1 MRLTVISL
9 RYIKSFPSCHNVGGE
24 SGQFVKV
31 ASIGLNIMTPITK
44 HRRSVGR
51 VVDSSVNLRKAFEES
66 CSKRGCSRKTL
77 AKRNFGA

>member
-24 SGQFVKV
+24 SGQFIKV

-51 VVDSSVNLRKAFEES
+51 VDDSSVNLRKAFEEA
-66 CSKRGCSRKTL
+66 CRKGVFEKNL
-77 AKRNFGA
+77 SEA

>member
-9 RYIKSFPSCHNVGGE
+9 RHIMSFPSCHNVGGE
-24 SGQFVKV
+24 SGQFIKV

-51 VVDSSVNLRKAFEES
+51 VDDSSVNLRKAFEEA
-66 CSKRGCSRKTL
+66 CRKRGVREKP
-77 AKRNFGA
+77 